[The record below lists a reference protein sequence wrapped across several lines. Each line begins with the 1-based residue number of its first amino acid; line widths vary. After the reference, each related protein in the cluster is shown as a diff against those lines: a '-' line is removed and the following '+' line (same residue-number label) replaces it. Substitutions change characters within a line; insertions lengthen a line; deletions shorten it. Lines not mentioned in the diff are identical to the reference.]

1 MSGGGPA
8 WSWQAARADPAAR
21 LRPCSA
27 ASAAKRSSPC
37 PLTQLRSGLPLMGRF
52 PMGGLPQL
60 PRGQISSKS
69 PAVAAS
75 RVCRPDAAGAS
86 LPSSEAAPPPC
97 DDAQIS
103 VRDRG
108 GGASSLGL
116 HLSPRGS
123 GCASHLPFLLSLE
136 LSVLPTS
143 RSLVNP
149 MPCQSQA
156 IPLHGT
162 SPFKRLRHACL
173 LTGPWLTQTQYQR
186 GLRGEV
192 GFGGWPCHAP
202 GLPTVRN
209 GVLVSKSIYWSSSFT
224 IITCC

>member
-1 MSGGGPA
+1 MAFP
-8 WSWQAARADPAAR
+8 
-21 LRPCSA
+21 
-27 ASAAKRSSPC
+27 SSPE
-37 PLTQLRSGLPLMGRF
+37 GRF
-52 PMGGLPQL
+52 PASPLRWLPAGSAGLMPQGPL
-60 PRGQISSKS
+60 
-69 PAVAAS
+69 
-75 RVCRPDAAGAS
+75 CRPAKPPHPHATTPRS
-86 LPSSEAAPPPC
+86 LSGTG
-97 DDAQIS
+97 
-103 VRDRG
+103 V